1 MRARWVHSSVR
12 GLRCSRAGVVS
23 VRPIMDAVSGTRSAH
38 TFRPWCMPEQHVAQ
52 TGTSSATAVSP
63 TCIPDLALRVNGRN
77 GRISAAKLGTVR
89 RLSNEARRGC
99 STQVQPPRSGGPMS
113 ALSLRPSPASVLVG
127 GPRTRALGAT
137 LNGGVLCE
145 FSTSSN
151 GTTVE
156 KGVDGAPVAEA
167 EVAEVAMPAKEEP
180 RHAHIE
186 MPTITEAER
195 VATLTSW
202 KVQVGDVIEVG
213 DVVCEIELEQFSV
226 GVKVETPGFLAE
238 ILVEAG
244 TEGVPVGTDIGTIVH
259 SEEEIA
265 LYQQAQAH
273 ESEDKEVK
281 ADTEVIAD
289 PAGTFSWKDVLKDV
303 LRLRNGGMLSEGE
316 SSTLMSLARNKD
328 SELLQAFEGCFEGD
342 KYKGDIDDDLFL
354 AQAKDIFKTRRNRE
368 AEG

>member
-1 MRARWVHSSVR
+1 MRARCVHSSVR

-23 VRPIMDAVSGTRSAH
+23 VRPIMDAVSGPRSAH
-38 TFRPWCMPEQHVAQ
+38 TFRPWCIPEQHVAQ
-52 TGTSSATAVSP
+52 NRTSSATAVSP
-63 TCIPDLALRVNGRN
+63 TCIPDLAPRLNRRN
-77 GRISAAKLGTVR
+77 DRKSAAKLGTVR
-89 RLSNEARRGC
+89 RSSNEALRGGA
-99 STQVQPPRSGGPMS
+99 QVQPPRSEGPMS
-113 ALSLRPSPASVLVG
+113 VLSLRPSPASVLVG

-137 LNGGVLCE
+137 SNGGVLCK

-156 KGVDGAPVAEA
+156 KGVDGASVAEA
-167 EVAEVAMPAKEEP
+167 EVAEVALPAKEEP

-202 KVQVGDVIEVG
+202 KVQVGDVG
-213 DVVCEIELEQFSV
+213 DVVCEIELEHFSV
-226 GVKVETPGFLAE
+226 GVKVETTGFLAE

-259 SEEEIA
+259 SEEDIA

-289 PAGTFSWKDVLKDV
+289 PAETFSWKDVLKDV

-354 AQAKDIFKTRRNRE
+354 AQAKDIAKTRRNRE

>member
-1 MRARWVHSSVR
+1 MRARWVHSGVR
-12 GLRCSRAGVVS
+12 GLRCSGAGPVS
-23 VRPIMDAVSGTRSAH
+23 VRPIDAVSVPRSAH

-52 TGTSSATAVSP
+52 TGTSSATAAP
-63 TCIPDLALRVNGRN
+63 PACIPDLALRVNGRN
-77 GRISAAKLGTVR
+77 GRISAAKMGTAVR
-89 RLSNEARRGC
+89 RSSSETHRRC
-99 STQVQPPRSGGPMS
+99 SSQVQPPRWECPMS
-113 ALSLRPSPASVLVG
+113 ASSFRPSPASVLVG

-137 LNGGVLCE
+137 QNGGALCK

-151 GTTVE
+151 GTTAVE
-156 KGVDGAPVAEA
+156 KGVDGATAVAEA
-167 EVAEVAMPAKEEP
+167 EVAEVEVPAKEEP

-186 MPTITEAER
+186 MPRITEAER

-202 KVQVGDVIEVG
+202 KAQVGDVG

-259 SEEEIA
+259 SEEDIA
-265 LYQQAQAH
+265 LYQQAQADA
-273 ESEDKEVK
+273 SEDKKVT
-281 ADTEVIAD
+281 AGAEVIAD
-289 PAGTFSWKDVLKDV
+289 PEETFSWKDVLKDV
-303 LRLRNGGMLSEGE
+303 LRLRNGGMLSEDE

-328 SELLQAFEGCFEGD
+328 SELLQAFEGCFEGG

-354 AQAKDIFKTRRNRE
+354 AQVKSAIFRHRSR
-368 AEG
+368 

>member
-1 MRARWVHSSVR
+1 MRARWVQSGVR
-12 GLRCSRAGVVS
+12 GLRCSRAAVVS

-38 TFRPWCMPEQHVAQ
+38 TFRPWCMPQPHVTQ
-52 TGTSSATAVSP
+52 NGTSSATAVSP
-63 TCIPDLALRVNGRN
+63 TCIPDLALRVKRRN

-89 RLSNEARRGC
+89 RLSNETRRG
-99 STQVQPPRSGGPMS
+99 TRVQPPRSEGPMS
-113 ALSLRPSPASVLVG
+113 ALSLRLSPASALVG

-137 LNGGVLCE
+137 SNGGVLCE

-151 GTTVE
+151 GTTVG
-156 KGVDGAPVAEA
+156 KGVGGAPVAEA
-167 EVAEVAMPAKEEP
+167 EVAEVALPAKEEP

-195 VATLTSW
+195 AATLTSW

-213 DVVCEIELEQFSV
+213 DVVCEIELEHFSV
-226 GVKVETPGFLAE
+226 GVKVETTGFLAE

-259 SEEEIA
+259 SEEDIA

-273 ESEDKEVK
+273 DSEDREVK
-281 ADTEVIAD
+281 ADTEVTAD
-289 PAGTFSWKDVLKDV
+289 PAETFSWKDVLKDV

-342 KYKGDIDDDLFL
+342 NYKGDIDDDLFL
-354 AQAKDIFKTRRNRE
+354 AQAKDIAKTRRNRE